1 MQSREIVVSVS
12 CLTYNH
18 APYIRQCLDGFM
30 MQKTDFAFEVLIH
43 DDASTDGT
51 AEIIKEYEARYPDVI
66 KPIYE
71 DENQWVKGRRG
82 SAVFNFPRARG
93 MYIALCEGDDYWMD
107 PLKLQ
112 KQVTFLEKNKTYSM
126 CGHNCVIYLESTSV
140 FKNYEI
146 GISGTY
152 TLNDIVTR
160 NVYCP
165 TLSVLFRR
173 SAIMDEVFSKYKM
186 MVDMSL
192 AYHLLKYGLGY
203 CLSDKMAVYRV
214 HKGGVW
220 SGVSENKQ
228 LLFNLNTR
236 MSICEVERDDLSSI
250 FLANYIKSIG
260 RLWQLKHIGKITKS
274 FFYVLRQLGVRRTC
288 AIFSR

>member
-1 MQSREIVVSVS
+1 MSDVIVSV
-12 CLTYNH
+12 CVITYNH
-18 APYIRQCLDGFM
+18 CNYIRQCLDGIL
-30 MQKTDFAFEVLIH
+30 MQQTNFPFEIIVN
-43 DDASTDGT
+43 DDCSTDGT
-51 AEIIKEYEARYPDVI
+51 AEIVKEYELKYPQLFKVT
-66 KPIYE
+66 YQT
-71 DENQWVKGRRG
+71 ENQYSKGVRG
-82 SAVFNFPRARG
+82 MFPRFCFPRTRG
-93 MYIALCEGDDYWMD
+93 KYIALCEGDDYWTD

-112 KQVTFLEKNKTYSM
+112 KQVDFLEKNKTYSM

-228 LLFNLNTR
+228 LLFNLNAR

-250 FLANYIKSIG
+250 FLANYIKRIG

>member
-1 MQSREIVVSVS
+1 MSDVIVSV
-12 CLTYNH
+12 CVITYNH
-18 APYIRQCLDGFM
+18 CNYIRQCLDGIL
-30 MQKTDFAFEVLIH
+30 MQQTNFPFEIIVN
-43 DDASTDGT
+43 DDCSTDGT
-51 AEIIKEYEARYPDVI
+51 AEIVKEYELKYPQLFKVT
-66 KPIYE
+66 YQT
-71 DENQWVKGRRG
+71 ENQYSKGVRG
-82 SAVFNFPRARG
+82 MFPRFCFPRTRG
-93 MYIALCEGDDYWMD
+93 KYIALCEGDDYWTD

-112 KQVTFLEKNKTYSM
+112 KQVDFLEKNKTYSM

-228 LLFNLNTR
+228 LLFNLNAR

-250 FLANYIKSIG
+250 FLANYIKRIG

-274 FFYVLRQLGVRRTC
+274 FFYVLSQLGVRRTC

>member
-1 MQSREIVVSVS
+1 MSDVIVSV
-12 CLTYNH
+12 CVITYNH
-18 APYIRQCLDGFM
+18 CNYIKQCLDGIL
-30 MQKTDFAFEVLIH
+30 MQQTNFSFEIIVN
-43 DDASTDGT
+43 DDCSTDGT
-51 AEIIKEYEARYPDVI
+51 AEIVKEYESKHPQLFKVTYQT
-66 KPIYE
+66 
-71 DENQWVKGRRG
+71 ENQYSKGVRG
-82 SAVFNFPRARG
+82 MFPRFCFPRARG
-93 MYIALCEGDDYWMD
+93 KYIALCEGDDYWTD

-112 KQVTFLEKNKTYSM
+112 KQVDFLEKNKTYSM
-126 CGHNCVIYLESTSV
+126 CGHNCVIYLESTSI

-173 SAIMDEVFSKYKM
+173 SAIMDEVFSKYKI

-228 LLFNLNTR
+228 LLFNLNAR